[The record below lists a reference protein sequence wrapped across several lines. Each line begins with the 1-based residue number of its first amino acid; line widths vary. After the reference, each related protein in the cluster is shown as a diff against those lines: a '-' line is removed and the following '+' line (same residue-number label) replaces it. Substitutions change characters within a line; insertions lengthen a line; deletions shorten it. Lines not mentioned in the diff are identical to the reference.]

1 MGKGGTVV
9 TYKYAGTEISKIST
23 FDLYQTKIFESN
35 SFLNRQRHCTTLP
48 CENGRNREPNVI
60 EIKQRN
66 WAVSLETRDNNY
78 YRLEAAGTHRN
89 GNFAQKYFNKSARA
103 GECPK

>member
-1 MGKGGTVV
+1 MLHINVLELKSVKLAPLTFNKQKSLKAIHFEIDNTTALLYLVKMGG
-9 TYKYAGTEISKIST
+9 
-23 FDLYQTKIFESN
+23 
-35 SFLNRQRHCTTLP
+35 
-48 CENGRNREPNVI
+48 NREPNVI

-89 GNFAQKYFNKSARA
+89 GNFAQKYFNKSVRA
-103 GECPK
+103 GE